1 MLKKIIL
8 GIVITVVLSVT
19 AFGAVY
25 AYQKE
30 KVRTVEPVNEQN
42 LQLQY
47 GAGPGADCDEYAAGE
62 HADCL
67 KEEERARNN
76 LRQRENEDQECI
88 GQDGKEHMWQHRYE
102 YENQCLETGQENC
115 DEGGQSKNQNGN
127 NSNGKGGK

>member
-8 GIVITVVLSVT
+8 GIVITAVLSVT

-30 KVRTVEPVNEQN
+30 KARTEDPVNMEN

-47 GAGPGADCDEYAAGE
+47 GAGPRADCDEYAAGNHE
-62 HADCL
+62 DCL
-67 KEEERARNN
+67 KEEERVRNN

-88 GQDGKEHMWQHRYE
+88 GQDGEEHMWQHRYE
-102 YENQCLETGQENC
+102 YENRYSETGQEDC
-115 DEGGQSKNQNGN
+115 DGNGQFKNQNGN
-127 NSNGKGGK
+127 NSNGRGGR